1 MTVGRFSFQT
11 ARSKKTMAYSTGL
24 LKHRVIILNRKEAQ
38 QGKFGLDSAGIEFE
52 PAGTVW
58 ASVDW
63 TRGKGAMN
71 AGALD
76 VYGVVI
82 IRMRWNT
89 IVNER
94 SRILHEGKTYQII
107 GETFHADRQENTIQF
122 QAQQLVNDK

>member
-1 MTVGRFSFQT
+1 
-11 ARSKKTMAYSTGL
+11 MAYSTGL
-24 LKHRVIILNRKEAQ
+24 LKHRVTILNRTEAQ
-38 QGKFGLDSAGIEFE
+38 QGRFGLDSAGVEFE
-52 PAGTVW
+52 SAGTVW

-89 IVNER
+89 IINER
-94 SRILHEGKTYQII
+94 SRILYDGKTYQII

-122 QAQQLVNDK
+122 QAQQIVNDK

>member
-1 MTVGRFSFQT
+1 
-11 ARSKKTMAYSTGL
+11 MAYSTGL
-24 LKHRVIILNRKEAQ
+24 LKHRVTILNRTTAQ
-38 QGKFGLDSAGIEFE
+38 QGRFGLDSAGVEVE
-52 PAGTVW
+52 SAGTVW

-94 SRILHEGKTYQII
+94 SRILYEGKTYQII
-107 GETFHADRQENTIQF
+107 GETFHADRQDNAIQF
-122 QAQQLVNDK
+122 QAQQIINDN